1 MTLNIIALDG
11 DGISTEILEATLA
24 VLAACDTG
32 LRIARAE
39 VGFRALEKYGTTLPD
54 AVLNRAR
61 DADGLILGPVSH
73 MDYPPVEQGGVNPS
87 GLLRKTLDLYANIR
101 PAKSFAGVETPTGQ
115 AMDLVTVRENTE
127 GFYADRTM
135 VQGSGEF
142 MPNSD
147 LALAVRKISR
157 GCSRRIAERAFEL
170 AQQRGL
176 GLCAIHKA
184 NVLRMSD
191 GLFLEEVRRTSRQFP
206 TVAYEELLV
215 DAAAALLVRTP
226 SRFGVLVTTNM
237 FGDILS
243 DLAAE
248 LAGGLGLAGSL
259 NQGDTHAMAQAQH
272 GSAPTL
278 ANQNLAN
285 PTSLIFSAVQLLW
298 WLSHQHNR
306 PELAQAAQRI
316 EQAVAFCLSRPQT
329 RTTDLGGVLGT
340 REFTEGVIAK
350 LREN

>member
-24 VLAACDTG
+24 ILAVCDTG
-32 LRIARAE
+32 IRIEQAE
-39 VGFRALEKYGTTLPD
+39 VGFRALEKHGTTLPD
-54 AVLNRAR
+54 VVLNRVR

-73 MDYPPVEQGGVNPS
+73 MDYPPVDQGGVNPS
-87 GLLRKTLDLYANIR
+87 GVLRKTLDLYANIR

-115 AMDLVTVRENTE
+115 AIDLVTVRENTE

-142 MPNSD
+142 MPSSD

-157 GCSRRIAERAFEL
+157 GNSRRIAERAFEL
-170 AQQRGL
+170 ARHRGQ
-176 GLCAIHKA
+176 GVCALHKA

-191 GLFLEEVRRTSRQFP
+191 GLFLEEVRRTAHQFP

-259 NQGDTHAMAQAQH
+259 NQGDAHAMAQAQH

-285 PTSLIFSAVQLLW
+285 PTSLILSVAQLLR
-298 WLSHQHNR
+298 WLAHQHNR
-306 PELAQAAQRI
+306 PECAQAAHRI
-316 EQAVAFCLSRPQT
+316 EQAVAVCLSRPQT
-329 RTTDLGGVLGT
+329 RTADLGGVLGT
-340 REFTEGVIAK
+340 REFNRGVIEK
-350 LREN
+350 LRES